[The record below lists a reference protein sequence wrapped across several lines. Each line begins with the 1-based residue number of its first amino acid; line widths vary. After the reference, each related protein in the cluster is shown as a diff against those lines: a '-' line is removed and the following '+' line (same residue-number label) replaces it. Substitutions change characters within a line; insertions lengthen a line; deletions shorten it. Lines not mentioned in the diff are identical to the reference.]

1 MTTDHKRQADDPFN
15 LARFVTAQEAAYKR
29 AYREIAAAR
38 KESHWMWFVFPQVL
52 GLGTSDMARRYAIS
66 GLPEAKAYIEHP
78 VLGPRLLECC
88 EVLLKIEGS
97 SASEIFGSPN
107 DMKLK
112 SSMTLFAQV
121 GKSQD
126 VCQAVIRKYFAG
138 KPDDR
143 TLQIL
148 HATAANG

>member
-1 MTTDHKRQADDPFN
+1 
-15 LARFVTAQEAAYKR
+15 
-29 AYREIAAAR
+29 
-38 KESHWMWFVFPQVL
+38 MWFVFPQVL
-52 GLGTSDMARRYAIS
+52 GLGTSDMARRFAIS

-88 EVLLKIEGS
+88 EALLKIEGS
-97 SASEIFGSPN
+97 RASEIFGSP
-107 DMKLK
+107 DDLKLK

-121 GKSQD
+121 DKSKD

-148 HATAANG
+148 HATAAKG